1 MILIKKINKSNNW
14 LKKHLSDPYIKER
27 NRRNLR
33 SRAWFKLKEINESEK
48 IFYTGMKVI
57 DLGSNPGGWSEYALE
72 KIGKSGIIFAYDI
85 LPMRPLKNVKFFRG
99 DITDILIQKKM
110 FILLKKYSW
119 NIIMSDMSPNLSGCS
134 IVDNVNMF
142 KLSNI
147 VLKISMSVLSTNG
160 CLVMKL
166 FQGYGFNEYIKKIFN
181 MFKLVKIYK
190 PRSSRVNSREVFII
204 ARKYKI

>member
-1 MILIKKINKSNNW
+1 MISIKRSNKSKNW
-14 LKKHLSDPYIKER
+14 LKRHFSDPYVKER
-27 NRRNLR
+27 NRKKLR

-48 IFYTGMKVI
+48 IFHTGMKII

-72 KIGKSGIIFAYDI
+72 KIGKSGMIFAYDI
-85 LPMRPLKNVKFFRG
+85 LPMRPLKNVTFFHV
-99 DITDILIQKKM
+99 DIANILVQRKI
-110 FILLKKYSW
+110 FISLKKYSW
-119 NIIMSDMSPNLSGCS
+119 NVIMSDISPNISGCS

-147 VLKISMSVLSTNG
+147 VLKISTSVLSMHG

-166 FQGYGFNEYIKKIFN
+166 FQGYGFNEHVQKIFN
-181 MFKLVKIYK
+181 MFKIVKIYK

-204 ARKYKI
+204 ARRIKI